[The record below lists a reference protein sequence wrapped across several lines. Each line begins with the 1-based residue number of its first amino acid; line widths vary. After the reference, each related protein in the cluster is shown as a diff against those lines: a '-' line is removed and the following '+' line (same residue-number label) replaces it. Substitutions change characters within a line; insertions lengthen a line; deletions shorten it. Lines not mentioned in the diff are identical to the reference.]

1 MNPHLYF
8 LFAII
13 GGFALLVHVASIWG
27 NKVFFRQLMRTKSA
41 QQAGSSNRPQTSI
54 TIERDGDLLWIRS
67 FVVYIDGKKV
77 GDISPD
83 EVRHFRVDSGKHV
96 VQVRLD
102 WLRSKKVFLQVN
114 PDIPCRIQCGIRK
127 SISRAKAPSISFLL
141 LHPTKILYLQP
152 ILIEALQKIDDENG
166 LIPLTLGFANFSG
179 DDFIEIL
186 AEDLAAISPIFKNVN
201 FAPVNKIP
209 SSEILFVYAHLS
221 EDGTLVGSASSVGL
235 RQIVQVTNAK
245 IVVLASPNVVN
256 SIQNSILLPGPKTA
270 NLIFTINRNGEGF
283 SRFFRELFDK
293 MRDGKTM
300 LSAWVELAPQHVTA
314 MPAYAPETLFLS
326 EAGNIKFPAVTED

>member
-8 LFAII
+8 LFALF
-13 GGFALLVHVASIWG
+13 GGFALLVRVASFWG
-27 NKVFFRQLMRTKSA
+27 NKAFRRQLMRITSA
-41 QQAGSSNRPQTSI
+41 HQAGSSNRPQTSI

-67 FVVYIDGKKV
+67 FVVFIDGKKV

-83 EVRHFRVDSGKHV
+83 EVKHFRVDSGKHF

-102 WLRSKKVFLQVN
+102 WFRSKKVFVQVN
-114 PDIPCRIQCGIRK
+114 PDVPCRIQCGIRK
-127 SISRAKAPSISFLL
+127 SISQAKAPSMSFLL

-152 ILIEALQKIDDENG
+152 ILIEVIQKVEDEKG

-179 DDFIEIL
+179 DDFIDFL
-186 AEDLAAISPIFKNVN
+186 ADDLAALSPLFKNVN
-201 FAPVNKIP
+201 LAPVNKIP

-221 EDGTLVGSASSVGL
+221 EDGTLIGSANSAGL
-235 RQIVQVTNAK
+235 RQIVQLTNAK
-245 IVVLASPNVVN
+245 IVVLASPNIVN
-256 SIQNSILLPGPKTA
+256 SIQSSMLLPGPKSA

-293 MRDGKTM
+293 MREEKTM
-300 LSAWVELAPQHVTA
+300 LSAWLELAPQHISA
-314 MPAYAPETLFLS
+314 MPTYAPETLFLS
-326 EAGNIKFPAVTED
+326 EAGNIKFPAAIKD